1 MKWLVAMPIM
11 LVAPLAVA
19 GNTEPAHQPVDV
31 STHIAAC
38 QGCHGMDGIA
48 TLAAAPNLAGQKASY
63 LEAQLRAFR
72 AKDRKNEL
80 MSAIAAQ
87 LGDNEIKALAAYWAG
102 RPAGG
107 TMDDTARR
115 AGAIKTL
122 AAFPTDFPAGFVV
135 YRTDEDMAGKTIVR
149 DWANRAAFEAART
162 GKPLPE
168 NGIIVAETVA
178 AHITDGKLIGDGPTS
193 YAVFAAG
200 PNWGAAVPALL
211 RNGNWYYGIFGPDG
225 TSKLSNQAV
234 CLACHK
240 PQAAHSF
247 MFTYDALAAKAV
259 Q

>member
-1 MKWLVAMPIM
+1 MKWLIALPVM
-11 LVAPLAVA
+11 LAAPLAIA
-19 GNTEPAHQPVDV
+19 ANTEPGHPLTDV

-72 AKDRKNEL
+72 AKERKNEL
-80 MSAIAAQ
+80 MNAIAAQ
-87 LGDNEIKALAAYWAG
+87 LGDDEIKALAAYWAG

-107 TMDDTARR
+107 IMDDTARR

-122 AAFPTDFPAGFVV
+122 AAFPKDFPAGFAI
-135 YRTDEDMAGKTIVR
+135 YRTDEDMTGKSIVR
-149 DWANRAAFEAART
+149 DWANQPAFEAARA

-168 NGIIVAETVA
+168 NGIVVAETVA
-178 AHITDGKLIGDGPTS
+178 AHLVDGKLVADEPTS
-193 YAVFAAG
+193 YAVFAAD

-211 RNGNWYYGIFGPDG
+211 RNGNWHYGIFGADRTP
-225 TSKLSNQAV
+225 KLSNQAV

-240 PQAAHSF
+240 PQADRSF
-247 MFTYDALAAKAV
+247 MFTYDALAAQA
-259 Q
+259 QR